1 MSTAVDKGRSSKK
14 LHKLSKF
21 VQHLKKAT
29 RKKKKQGHMHDN
41 NTIEHVDIVDE
52 LKHNDDINEH
62 KQNILLN
69 NDDINEHKQ
78 NILLNNDDINEHK
91 QESSNSHSE
100 DPDYQFALKLQEEY
114 ASMSDEKLALE
125 LQIEETHIGSTT
137 QNNNNP
143 SLMNVIGKKLMNIIG
158 LQQEQTH
165 TLSIFAWQRL
175 PTQILKENDVNILH
189 KSEENKTCSICMTD
203 WKVGDK
209 IRQLPCFHS
218 YHKHCIDKW
227 FIWENNKGKN
237 ASCPLDRKIV
247 KDAFTQTF

>member
-52 LKHNDDINEH
+52 LKH
-62 KQNILLN
+62 
-69 NDDINEHKQ
+69 
-78 NILLNNDDINEHK
+78 NDDINEHK

-175 PTQILKENDVNILH
+175 P
-189 KSEENKTCSICMTD
+189 
-203 WKVGDK
+203 
-209 IRQLPCFHS
+209 
-218 YHKHCIDKW
+218 
-227 FIWENNKGKN
+227 
-237 ASCPLDRKIV
+237 
-247 KDAFTQTF
+247 